1 MPGTNQTEYQGET
14 VRVQRPTGRT
24 WQSFL
29 LNMPVLTAD
38 QINRIEEYRGSS
50 EERLN
55 VDARIRE
62 VVADGKSFLDMAK
75 ESFVEIFGQG
85 MEQALSVKEKP

>member
-14 VRVQRPTGRT
+14 VRVQKPDEKKWR
-24 WQSFL
+24 SL
-29 LNMPVLTAD
+29 LLRMPVLTAD

-85 MEQALSVKEKP
+85 MEQALSVKEKR

>member
-1 MPGTNQTEYQGET
+1 M
-14 VRVQRPTGRT
+14 
-24 WQSFL
+24 
-29 LNMPVLTAD
+29 NMPVLTAD

-85 MEQALSVKEKP
+85 MEQALSVKEKR

>member
-62 VVADGKSFLDMAK
+62 VVADGKSFL
-75 ESFVEIFGQG
+75 EIFGQG
-85 MEQALSVKEKP
+85 MEQALSVKEKR

>member
-85 MEQALSVKEKP
+85 MEQALSVKEKR

>member
-1 MPGTNQTEYQGET
+1 
-14 VRVQRPTGRT
+14 
-24 WQSFL
+24 
-29 LNMPVLTAD
+29 MPVLTAD

-75 ESFVEIFGQG
+75 ESFVKIFG
-85 MEQALSVKEKP
+85 